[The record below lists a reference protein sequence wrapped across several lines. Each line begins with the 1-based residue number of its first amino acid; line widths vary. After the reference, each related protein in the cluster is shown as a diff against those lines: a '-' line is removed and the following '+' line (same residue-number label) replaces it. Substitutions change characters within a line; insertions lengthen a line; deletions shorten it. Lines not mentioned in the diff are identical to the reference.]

1 MKKIKYR
8 SQETKSVVYFDDLAE
23 YNLADCVV
31 AYETKPHT
39 EGNSYGLGV
48 LVEIER
54 CKKYGFRYHKDLVLN
69 PESTRHTFSRKTR
82 KCAVEAAM
90 AAGREVYIFN
100 SFREFVEYSTNNAL
114 EY

>member
-8 SQETKSVVYFDDLAE
+8 NQEAKSVVYFDDLAE

-39 EGNSYGLGV
+39 EGNSHGLGV
-48 LVEIER
+48 LIELG
-54 CKKYGFRYHKDLVLN
+54 CKKYGFRYHKDMVLN
-69 PESTRHTFSRKTR
+69 PGSTRNTFSRNTR
-82 KCAVEAAM
+82 KSAVEAAM
-90 AAGREVYIFN
+90 AAGRDVYIFN